1 MTRYAGKICKQWV
14 YQVTNFPE
22 YQDSIRATLLVL
34 DGKVIGGD
42 ISSTELNGYMY
53 PFTAI
58 KDGLSEFPQTDSST
72 AETPVQSQESVQ
84 SQEADGI
91 AQSTGTDTAV
101 STTTIPAESSE
112 IPANAWPTD

>member
-1 MTRYAGKICKQWV
+1 MCIRDR
-14 YQVTNFPE
+14 
-22 YQDSIRATLLVL
+22 DSIHATLLVL

-72 AETPVQSQESVQ
+72 AETPVPVSYTHLIFLL
-84 SQEADGI
+84 ADC
-91 AQSTGTDTAV
+91 V
-101 STTTIPAESSE
+101 S
-112 IPANAWPTD
+112 